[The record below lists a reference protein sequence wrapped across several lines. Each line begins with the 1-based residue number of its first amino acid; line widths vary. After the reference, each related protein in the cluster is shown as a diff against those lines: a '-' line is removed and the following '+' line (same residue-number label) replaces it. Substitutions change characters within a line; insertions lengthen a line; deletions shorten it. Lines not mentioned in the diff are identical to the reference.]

1 MEPLKAGCPTAGG
14 QFREAQSLVTEA
26 ATRVLGSRNVLMGA
40 PQVLWATIPVEF
52 QVQKDL
58 VCIGNS
64 QVNKN

>member
-26 ATRVLGSRNVLMGA
+26 VTRVPGSQNILTGA
-40 PQVLWATIPVEF
+40 PQVLWAAVPVEF
-52 QVQKDL
+52 QKDL